1 MGQTIKFILF
11 GLKFPKFE
19 AHDRKIP
26 PKDQYL
32 PENFV
37 LFIHIFIFPI

>member
-26 PKDQYL
+26 PPPRKNKISHEL
-32 PENFV
+32 
-37 LFIHIFIFPI
+37 